1 MYCLHKASMNISTL
15 EILKLYFY
23 FNYFKMKKK
32 YHPCFWGSSRNLWI
46 ITMGQFWNISH
57 FFQFVFF
64 LHFFPLHP
72 CLSLGFFLTDKLNF
86 SYGPIFLKFWC
97 IVIRNEI
104 YKCVKLVKHLTW
116 EFFHIAWNLPLYFEW
131 RINWYSHCWNL
142 LCKSNKSLF
151 KRHYKCLYWHL

>member
-1 MYCLHKASMNISTL
+1 MELISFMYCLHKASLNISTL

-46 ITMGQFWNISH
+46 ITMGQFWKISH

-86 SYGPIFLKFWC
+86 SYGPIFLKFGC
-97 IVIRNEI
+97 FVIRNEI
-104 YKCVKLVKHLTW
+104 YKCVKLIKHLTW
-116 EFFHIAWNLPLYFEW
+116 EFF
-131 RINWYSHCWNL
+131 SHRLKPTTLFWVE
-142 LCKSNKSLF
+142 NKLI
-151 KRHYKCLYWHL
+151 

>member
-1 MYCLHKASMNISTL
+1 MNNYYGAV
-15 EILKLYFY
+15 LKYI
-23 FNYFKMKKK
+23 
-32 YHPCFWGSSRNLWI
+32 P
-46 ITMGQFWNISH
+46 
-57 FFQFVFF
+57 FFPICFF

-104 YKCVKLVKHLTW
+104 YKCLKLVKHLTW

-131 RINWYSHCWNL
+131 RKNWYSHCWNW

-151 KRHYKCLYWHL
+151 KRHVCTGICKGDIFVTYLYLNKVVTYDNFWCNEK